1 MDNKSVFI
9 KDRKELLDNE
19 IYKML
24 GFKQEFLSDNEI
36 SFFKNEYKLGSKL
49 EELGLKDNEFDSFE
63 KYMNVIHDI
72 YCENGRF
79 FKWTDEHYAVIDID
93 RNEDV
98 MFLSG
103 LYNRIFI
110 DGNEVF
116 NITDEE
122 LLLKCNEKDSKYAI
136 IYLEKKVD

>member
-36 SFFKNEYKLGSKL
+36 SFFKNEYKLGDKL
-49 EELGLKDNEFDSFE
+49 SELGLKHNEFDSFE
-63 KYMNVIHDI
+63 KYMNVIYDI
-72 YCENGRF
+72 YCEDGRF

>member
-9 KDRKELLDNE
+9 KDNRELSDNE
-19 IYKML
+19 IYKII
-24 GFKQEFLSDNEI
+24 GFRKEFISDSEI
-36 SFFKNEYKLGSKL
+36 SFFKNEYKLGDKL
-49 EELGLKDNEFDSFE
+49 SELGLKYNEFDSFE
-63 KYMNVIHDI
+63 KYMNVIYDI
-72 YCENGRF
+72 YCEDGQF
-79 FKWTDEHYAVIDID
+79 FKWTDENYIVVDID

-116 NITDEE
+116 NITDDE
-122 LLLKCNEKDSKYAI
+122 LLLKCNGQDSKYAI
-136 IYLEKKVD
+136 IYLEKKVV

>member
-9 KDRKELLDNE
+9 KDRKELSDNE
-19 IYKML
+19 IYKIL

-49 EELGLKDNEFDSFE
+49 EELGLKHNEFDSFE

-72 YCENGRF
+72 YCEDGQF

-93 RNEDV
+93 RTEDV